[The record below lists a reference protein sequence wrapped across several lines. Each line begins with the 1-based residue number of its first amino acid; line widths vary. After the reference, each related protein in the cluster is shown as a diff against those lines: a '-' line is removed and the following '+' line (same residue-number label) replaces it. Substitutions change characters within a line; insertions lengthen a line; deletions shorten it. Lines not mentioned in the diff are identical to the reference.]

1 MTNLESNK
9 VQVQEELQSITFKE
23 GVVVSLGHSI
33 VRFLTSITSEDTDVN
48 IKEKAWSYAKDIG
61 KSNSKFTKKDVV
73 NYLTSKLKSDFGIVL
88 VSKNQSKMS
97 HNFSTEHIQELNKP
111 KVTFGDWL
119 DLLISNYGKE
129 AVNEQLCL
137 DRFDE
142 SDLQSLRPLKTKNEI
157 IRSLI
162 NTYAVVDVQKILM
175 ISRQRVI
182 NIRDEHKR
190 KAKKS

>member
-1 MTNLESNK
+1 MTNQVSNK
-9 VQVQEELQSITFKE
+9 SQVREELQSITFKE

-33 VRFLTSITSEDTDVN
+33 VRFLNSITSEDDSVN
-48 IKEKAWSYAKDIG
+48 IKEKGWSYAKEIG
-61 KSNSKFTKKDVV
+61 RSNANFTKKDVV

-111 KVTFGDWL
+111 SVSFGDWL
-119 DLLISNYGKE
+119 DLLIKNYGQE
-129 AVNEQLCL
+129 AVEEQLCL
-137 DRFDE
+137 DRFE
-142 SDLQSLRPLKTKNEI
+142 QADLEEVKALKTKNEI

-162 NTYAVVDVQKILM
+162 NTYAVVDVQKVLM